1 LSKTQLFTI
10 PKSESARRELYQ
22 RLIRLSPPQRSA
34 SGTPNKRIG
43 AIASGLAGDEN
54 QLVIFSAT
62 SNRPEAQDIIS
73 RVQLSAGQEAN
84 DVDILD
90 QNEGQFRV
98 VYITDHDVYVQDV
111 DYDFARRQERISKE
125 RRKAYSV
132 PHPDVGD
139 RKGKPRLRGVRW
151 LSSSHILLLSNKY
164 NRTGVELVVLHLYE
178 EGPASVIS
186 RKTLPKHVAAATDMD
201 VALLNPSESDGAYQV
216 AIAVGAIDMSLSVFT
231 LDYHGSARDSFSS
244 FHKYATYD
252 DVSHVVFAIHYSCNT
267 T

>member
-1 LSKTQLFTI
+1 M
-10 PKSESARRELYQ
+10 
-22 RLIRLSPPQRSA
+22 
-34 SGTPNKRIG
+34 
-43 AIASGLAGDEN
+43 
-54 QLVIFSAT
+54 
-62 SNRPEAQDIIS
+62 
-73 RVQLSAGQEAN
+73 
-84 DVDILD
+84 DILD

-111 DYDFARRQERISKE
+111 DYDFARRQERVSKE

-151 LSSSHILLLSNKY
+151 LSNSHILLLLNKY

-252 DVSHVVFAIHYSCNT
+252 DVSHVVFAIHYSG
-267 T
+267 